1 MRHLQANIENSIIWR
16 KQDQDTYGSVGS
28 KSFSCYLCNYTVFI
42 KDHLIDHMIVHDNNK
57 YVDHTKRNVCKPN
70 APMSSKTDKLW
81 KCGHCDATFTSKVS
95 LDDHKIRTHPD
106 FISSITSKIH
116 ECTICTFKT
125 ALKSAIDKHLLKHPE
140 VASDFKFI
148 TCIHCNATFKEKR
161 YLYKH
166 VFRKHPDFRTSVTR
180 KLHECPKCSFKTV
193 IKTDFNKH
201 WLKHFKVASDFKL
214 YTCIHCNATFKG
226 KLSLDDHVVR
236 KHPDFMSSVT
246 SKLHNCTK
254 CTFKT
259 VKKLLLDNHVF
270 RKHPDIA
277 APVTCKLYECT
288 KCTFKTTV
296 KGCFDRHLLNHPEIA
311 SNFKLSTCIH
321 CNATFKLK
329 MSLDHHVV
337 RKHPEFIS
345 SVTSKLHKCTKCTFK
360 TVKKLLLDNHVFRK
374 HPDIAAPVTCKL
386 YECTKCTF
394 KTTVK
399 GCFDRHL
406 LNHPE
411 VASDFKLS
419 TCIHCNATFKLKM
432 SLDHHVVR
440 KHPEFISSVTSKL
453 HKCTKCTFKTVKK
466 LLLYNHL
473 FRKHPD
479 IAAPVTCKLHKCT
492 KCTFKTTVKG
502 HFDRHLLNHP
512 EIASDFKL
520 STCIQ
525 CNATFKGKLSLDEH
539 VVRKHPEFVTSITSK
554 LHECTRCTFKTVKKH
569 YFDRHLLKHP
579 ETASDFKLS
588 TCIHCNATFKE
599 KRYLDEH
606 VVKKHPGFVI
616 SITRKL
622 FKCTK
627 CTFQTVR
634 KNVFDNHLLKHPEV
648 ASDFKLPTCNHCNVT
663 LASKAKLD
671 NHVVRKHPEFIAT
684 VASKIHEC
692 PKCTYKT
699 TLRHAL
705 QRHMSAHPENVSGKT
720 HNTCSHCSATFR
732 SKTTL
737 QRHMSDHLKK
747 ECKKLCRCVHCNA
760 TFTRK
765 PMLDAHIIRKHPDF
779 ISSVSSK
786 LYECTKCTFKTDEK
800 RSLNNNNNNNN
811 NNIELYL
818 SWRGV

>member
-1 MRHLQANIENSIIWR
+1 MLIIQKGILAMLKHPCLVKRINSGSAVTVMRPLQPNIENSIIWR

-28 KSFSCYLCNYTVFI
+28 KSFSCYLCNYTVFS

-57 YVDHTKRNVCKPN
+57 YVLDHTKRNICN
-70 APMSSKTDKLW
+70 ANATVSRKTDKLW
-81 KCGHCDATFTSKVS
+81 KCSHCNATFTSKVS
-95 LDDHKIRTHPD
+95 LNDHKIRTHPD

-161 YLYKH
+161 YLDSH

-246 SKLHNCTK
+246 SKLHKCTK

-259 VKKLLLDNHVF
+259 VKKLLLDNHLF
-270 RKHPDIA
+270 RKHPDIV

-296 KGCFDRHLLNHPEIA
+296 KGHFDRHLLKHPEIA
-311 SNFKLSTCIH
+311 SDFKLSACIH
-321 CNATFKLK
+321 CNATFRQK
-329 MSLDHHVV
+329 MYLDDHVV
-337 RKHPEFIS
+337 REHPDFAT
-345 SVTSKLHKCTKCTFK
+345 SVTSKVH
-360 TVKKLLLDNHVFRK
+360 
-374 HPDIAAPVTCKL
+374 
-386 YECTKCTF
+386 ECTKCTF

-399 GCFDRHL
+399 G
-406 LNHPE
+406 
-411 VASDFKLS
+411 
-419 TCIHCNATFKLKM
+419 
-432 SLDHHVVR
+432 
-440 KHPEFISSVTSKL
+440 
-453 HKCTKCTFKTVKK
+453 
-466 LLLYNHL
+466 
-473 FRKHPD
+473 
-479 IAAPVTCKLHKCT
+479 
-492 KCTFKTTVKG
+492 
-502 HFDRHLLNHP
+502 
-512 EIASDFKL
+512 
-520 STCIQ
+520 
-525 CNATFKGKLSLDEH
+525 
-539 VVRKHPEFVTSITSK
+539 
-554 LHECTRCTFKTVKKH
+554 

-579 ETASDFKLS
+579 ETASDFKFS

-606 VVKKHPGFVI
+606 VVKEHPDFVI
-616 SITRKL
+616 SVTRKL

-627 CTFQTVR
+627 CAFQTVL
-634 KNVFDNHLLKHPEV
+634 KHVFENHLLKHPEV
-648 ASDFKLPTCNHCNVT
+648 ASDFKPTTCIYCNVT
-663 LASKAKLD
+663 LVNKANLD

-699 TLRHAL
+699 TLRDAL
-705 QRHMSAHPENVSGKT
+705 QKHMSAHPENVSSQT
-720 HNTCSHCSATFR
+720 SNTCTHCSATFR

-737 QRHMSDHLKK
+737 QRHMSDHFKK
-747 ECKKLCRCVHCNA
+747 ERKPFRCVHCNA
-760 TFTRK
+760 TLTRK
-765 PMLDAHIIRKHPDF
+765 PMLDEHIIKKHPDF
-779 ISSVSSK
+779 MSSVTSK
-786 LYECTKCTFKTDEK
+786 LHECTKCTFKTVEK
-800 RSLNNNNNNNN
+800 RSLNRHLLKHP
-811 NNIELYL
+811 EVATGCSSKLD
-818 SWRGV
+818 GP